1 MGGSVERLIDCQE
14 PHRASGTQ
22 EGGTCV
28 ALSLFLNTRTLYELG
43 ADIRPEK
50 QPTPTKKVDNGRRD
64 DRIPHKVF
72 KSIILV
78 EFHFLQQQQQQGFR
92 SRDRYVSPFAIR
104 SPTIP
109 ERCRLGTTL
118 CRCPGNPLGRCL
130 RRCHLQP
137 EDRVTVIWMERRA
150 RSAV

>member
-1 MGGSVERLIDCQE
+1 MIAKSPPPGVWNPGEWDLCCSQSV
-14 PHRASGTQ
+14 
-22 EGGTCV
+22 
-28 ALSLFLNTRTLYELG
+28 LNTRTLYELG

-78 EFHFLQQQQQQGFR
+78 EFHFLQQQQQGFR
-92 SRDRYVSPFAIR
+92 SRDRYVSPFVIHSPSRQR
-104 SPTIP
+104 SGII
-109 ERCRLGTTL
+109 GTTL

-137 EDRVTVIWMERRA
+137 EDRVTVIGMERRA
-150 RSAV
+150 LSAV